1 MIKYRKHSLVPFIIM
16 IAKLPQK
23 TRTMISSCQQTIFS
37 YTHFVQLLHIEDPLE
52 RAFYE
57 IECMKGVWCTRELKR
72 QIESNYFKRSG
83 LSRDKDALR
92 ELASQGAV
100 QQDLTETVKSPFVF
114 EFLRL
119 DAKDIV
125 KRYCERVRVRV
136 SPDGSPAGVHA

>member
-1 MIKYRKHSLVPFIIM
+1 MRHKTSIRMIKYRKHSLVPFIIM

-23 TRTMISSCQQTIFS
+23 TRTMISSCQQTI
-37 YTHFVQLLHIEDPLE
+37 
-52 RAFYE
+52 
-57 IECMKGVWCTRELKR
+57 
-72 QIESNYFKRSG
+72 
-83 LSRDKDALR
+83 KDALR